1 VLAQIERWQARYV
14 EALGRRLVFAADEY
28 YLMGDRAFPDADA
41 YEDFPQHEN
50 GIGMARTFTA
60 EVARAMDGHHAP
72 GTQHRTG
79 FFAWVDGAPASGYR
93 ALRVQSA
100 EAAHEQ
106 PAEPSNDQAVA
117 PVGIVTGEYG
127 ARVLSPML
135 EDLSTV
141 ATAPV
146 RLITIPNSFFGGNIA
161 VTGLLTGRDVANALG
176 TEPREHRYLIPDVV
190 LSDGRFL
197 DGTTIDDLPLSVEVV
212 PTDGV
217 SLVGALAPAR

>member
-1 VLAQIERWQARYV
+1 M
-14 EALGRRLVFAADEY
+14 FAADEY
-28 YLMGDRAFPDADA
+28 YLMADRAFPAADE

-50 GIGMARTFTA
+50 GIGMARTFTL
-60 EVARAMDGHHAP
+60 EVARAIDGQDAP
-72 GTQHRTG
+72 GTPARTG

-93 ALRVQSA
+93 ALRVQSS
-100 EAAHEQ
+100 EAAQRQSTERSDG
-106 PAEPSNDQAVA
+106 PIA

-135 EDLSTV
+135 EDLAAV
-141 ATAPV
+141 AAAPV

-161 VTGLLTGRDVANALG
+161 VTGLLTGRDVALALG
-176 TEPREHRYLIPDVV
+176 AEPHEHRYLLPDVV

-197 DGTTIDDLPLSVEVV
+197 DGMTVDDLPLPVEVV

-217 SLVGALAPAR
+217 SLVGALTPTR